1 VFIINRLKLRKKGAQ
16 STVLGIIII
25 ISIFS
30 QTIGYSYGAEFEIV
44 AEEGDILMY
53 KMTSGN
59 ETIYAKYEINQ
70 TIEDSNSFIIYYN
83 GYFAEDLTGFNETAD
98 GYTNTTIT
106 GNITQD
112 LFESNSILTLILP
125 NGTNFSNLESEF
137 QNYFDEDEDITV
149 KFSIGPSGY
158 SINIVYYLRFVFL
171 IKVVEF
177 TYYYSTT
184 GVLLLAD
191 YYLNNPSEGT
201 ATFGQVEIIP
211 EYSTILGTDENPYNP
226 ANIAGIDSTGDDQF
240 DDYKN
245 TLLDGQGI
253 IWIVLIGLVFIG
265 SLVFLAF
272 LIKKRRNL
280 NKNTLRPIS
289 LLPKS

>member
-1 VFIINRLKLRKKGAQ
+1 MRKKGAQ

-149 KFSIGPSGY
+149 KFSIGNQSRGIY
-158 SINIVYYLRFVFL
+158 
-171 IKVVEF
+171 
-177 TYYYSTT
+177 
-184 GVLLLAD
+184 LLL
-191 YYLNNPSEGT
+191 
-201 ATFGQVEIIP
+201 
-211 EYSTILGTDENPYNP
+211 
-226 ANIAGIDSTGDDQF
+226 
-240 DDYKN
+240 
-245 TLLDGQGI
+245 
-253 IWIVLIGLVFIG
+253 
-265 SLVFLAF
+265 
-272 LIKKRRNL
+272 
-280 NKNTLRPIS
+280 
-289 LLPKS
+289 